1 MKKILI
7 LALLIFLG
15 CSDSKLE
22 EREKKEIEKMFERY
36 FKFLSLAYSKD
47 DPSILWPVAS
57 EHEIEQTRRTMANM
71 WGQGYHIEPY
81 LKEFKITYLD
91 VYQIYNAFAKTKEIW
106 IVSYYDFKTRERKED
121 NPNMELNVIYQL
133 KKIDGIWKV
142 TSRVPQETMIKVIP

>member
-7 LALLIFLG
+7 LILLFLS

-47 DPSILWPVAS
+47 NASVLWPVAS
-57 EHEIEQTRRTMANM
+57 EHEIKQTEKTMANM

-91 VYQIYNAFAKTKEIW
+91 VYQLNNAFAKTKEIW

-133 KKIDGIWKV
+133 KKIDGTWKV